1 MSTQVLFTPSFQSP
15 GQSLALLSCLNSGQV
30 TPFQFFNEVIMP
42 TFVCHAKHFP
52 TEIDYENHKSSSTT
66 NSEEDSSSCNLQTIL
81 QKIQSDLIYIEKAYG
96 RLKQWEDH
104 LNRAIKD
111 LALQSLHG
119 ASKERTETLENSSR
133 PNFLHNKLNET
144 LRITSRLK
152 ELLSH
157 PPRLSSES
165 LKSMA
170 RAEFNLRH
178 SLAELQDLNLQ
189 NMKEESSAFKETEKA
204 YEGLSDKQKPCFLC
218 FSVFPENAVI
228 KKKVLVHWWVG
239 EGFIDTLGA
248 EGKTNE
254 ETANEFFKEFTEKGL
269 IKPEYKKRRPNADS
283 CTMDPATRY
292 AVIVLAK
299 RYRFFNFDADGNP
312 TEDFTR
318 SGRACLVKT
327 EEGSSILKLPCH
339 FKQEEVQC
347 MINVNEPNLDFRPD
361 WFSKMKNV
369 KVLQLGRW
377 QSSAKHLIQVEDSKF
392 LKGLKNMRDLRYL
405 SLRGVTGISE
415 LPAAVCELSN
425 LRILNLNGCLHLEK
439 IPQGIGSL
447 KNLTHLD
454 MYECYLMS
462 HMPKGLAS
470 LSQLQVLKGFVI
482 GEPRAAGG
490 GRQPCQLA
498 DLSSLQHLTKLSI
511 HVDKKLS
518 AVERELVSL
527 ADFKK
532 LRSLSISWSTL
543 YRQPPTLQRR
553 LTEKLASLPKL
564 KSAKSLPSSTPSVS
578 RSRPALLEK
587 LNLHYFPRSK
597 IPDWLTRWELNNLKK
612 LQISEGGLSDL
623 HHEQCPWNVK
633 ILRLKF
639 LKELQMD
646 WPSLQEL
653 FPKLNYLEIF
663 DCPKLSSM
671 PCDNERV
678 WVKADSMQAEASNS
692 NHH

>member
-1 MSTQVLFTPSFQSP
+1 MSTQVLFTPSFQLP
-15 GQSLALLSCLNSGQV
+15 DQPLALLSYLNSGQV

-42 TFVCHAKHFP
+42 IFVYHVKHFP
-52 TEIDYENHKSSSTT
+52 TEIDYENQKSSSTT

-81 QKIQSDLIYIEKAYG
+81 QKIQSNLIYIKNAYG

-104 LNRAIKD
+104 VNRAIKD
-111 LALQSLHG
+111 LALQSLNG
-119 ASKERTETLENSSR
+119 ALKERAETLENSSR
-133 PNFLHNKLNET
+133 SNFLHKQLNET
-144 LRITSRLK
+144 LSITSSLK
-152 ELLSH
+152 KFLSH
-157 PPRLSSES
+157 PPHLSSES
-165 LKSMA
+165 LKSMV
-170 RAEFNLRH
+170 RAEFNLHH
-178 SLAELQDLNLQ
+178 SLAEQKDVNLQ
-189 NMKEESSAFKETEKA
+189 NMTEESSAFKETEKA
-204 YEGLSDKQKPCFLC
+204 YEGLDVKQRSCFLC
-218 FSVFPENAVI
+218 FSVFPENAII

-239 EGFIDTLGA
+239 EEESID
-248 EGKTNE
+248 EKM
-254 ETANEFFKEFTEKGL
+254 ANEFFKEFTEKGL
-269 IKPEYKKRRPNADS
+269 IKPEYKKRRPSADS
-283 CTMDPATRY
+283 CSMDPATRY
-292 AVIVLAK
+292 AVIELAK
-299 RYRFFNFDADGNP
+299 RYGFFNFDADRNP
-312 TEDFTR
+312 TEDFTC

-339 FKQEEVQC
+339 FKQEKVQS

-377 QSSAKHLIQVEDSKF
+377 QRSAEHLIQVEDSRF
-392 LKGLKNMRDLRYL
+392 LKGLKNMRHLRYL

-415 LPAAVCELSN
+415 LPAAVCKLSN

-462 HMPKGLAS
+462 HMPKELAS

-490 GRQPCQLA
+490 GRQPCKLA

-511 HVDKKLS
+511 HVDKKFS

-527 ADFKK
+527 ADFEK

-543 YRQPPTLQRR
+543 YCQPPTLQRR
-553 LTEKLASLPKL
+553 LTNKLASLPKL
-564 KSAKSLPSSTPSVS
+564 KSAKSLPSTTPPVS
-578 RSRPALLEK
+578 RSRLALLEK
-587 LNLHYFPRSK
+587 LNLHYFPGSK
-597 IPDWLTRWELNNLKK
+597 IPDWLTQWELNNLKK

-623 HHEQCPWNVK
+623 RYGNQCRWNVK
-633 ILRLKF
+633 ILRLKY
-639 LKELQMD
+639 LEELQMD

-678 WVKADSMQAEASNS
+678 WVQAGSKQAEASNS